1 MVDKKDRKEI
11 SKLASRLEVNNEM
24 LQKSNW
30 VVSKGKKKKLEQQ
43 NIEIENKLQEFRI
56 KYNDESLVEKIKHE
70 NEVIHQENIENSIFT
85 KIGNSMEKTGDKLD
99 KAGRKMVK
107 TGLKTTAITWTPLV
121 YAGYKVGKVAL
132 SKDETPESQYVK
144 LIKECEQAYKEGKI
158 DEETMKYY
166 ITDYANNH
174 YRK

>member
-11 SKLASRLEVNNEM
+11 VKLASRLEVNNEM

-43 NIEIENKLQEFRI
+43 NIEIENKLQEFRV

>member
-1 MVDKKDRKEI
+1 MDKKDRKEI
-11 SKLASRLEVNNEM
+11 SKLVSQLEVNKDL

-30 VVSKGKKKKLEQQ
+30 VVSKGKKKKLEAK
-43 NIEIENKLQEFRI
+43 NEEIELKLQQFRE
-56 KYNDESLVEKIKHE
+56 KYNDPQIDLKIKHE
-70 NEVIHQENIENSIFT
+70 NDVIHQEKIDNNVFT

-132 SKDETPESQYVK
+132 AKDETPESQYVK

-158 DEETMKYY
+158 DEETMKHY

>member
-11 SKLASRLEVNNEM
+11 YKLRGKIYGNDLLIE
-24 LQKSNW
+24 KSDW
-30 VVSKGKKKKLEQQ
+30 IVSKNKKKKLKEK
-43 NIEIENKLQEFRI
+43 NEEIEEKLEYYRE
-56 KYNDESLVEKIKHE
+56 KYNDPHIDIKVYE
-70 NEVIHQENIENSIFT
+70 EEVSNSKWT
-85 KIGNSMEKTGDKLD
+85 
-99 KAGRKMVK
+99 KAGEKLYDLGDNLEKSGKKMVK
-107 TGLKTTAITWTPLV
+107 VGATTTAITWTPLL

-144 LIKECEQAYKEGKI
+144 LIKECEQAFKEGKI

>member
-1 MVDKKDRKEI
+1 MIDKKDRKEI

-43 NIEIENKLQEFRI
+43 NIEIENKLQEFRV

-70 NEVIHQENIENSIFT
+70 NEITHQENIENSIFT
-85 KIGNSMEKTGDKLD
+85 KTAKALEKTSETLEKSGK
-99 KAGRKMVK
+99 KMVK
-107 TGLKTTAITWTPLV
+107 VGATTTAITWTPLL

-158 DEETMKYY
+158 DEETMKHY
-166 ITDYANNH
+166 ITDYANNN